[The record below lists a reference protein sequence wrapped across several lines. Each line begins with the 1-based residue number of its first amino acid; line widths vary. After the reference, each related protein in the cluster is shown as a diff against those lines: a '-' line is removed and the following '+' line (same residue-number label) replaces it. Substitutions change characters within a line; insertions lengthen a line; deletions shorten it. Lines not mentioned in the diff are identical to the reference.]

1 MATSKSQEELELD
14 DYLNEIKDIA
24 QGHRHS
30 VDDID
35 EPIKAPEGKEVVHL
49 IYKLL
54 HYTVY
59 EQNVQNLLQIAILF
73 KTMIST
79 SGIIATQCVLLTV
92 QRESWR
98 QNG

>member
-35 EPIKAPEGKEVVHL
+35 EPIKAPEGNEAVYL
-49 IYKLL
+49 IYKLVR
-54 HYTVY
+54 YTVY
-59 EQNVQNLLQIAILF
+59 
-73 KTMIST
+73 
-79 SGIIATQCVLLTV
+79 
-92 QRESWR
+92 
-98 QNG
+98 